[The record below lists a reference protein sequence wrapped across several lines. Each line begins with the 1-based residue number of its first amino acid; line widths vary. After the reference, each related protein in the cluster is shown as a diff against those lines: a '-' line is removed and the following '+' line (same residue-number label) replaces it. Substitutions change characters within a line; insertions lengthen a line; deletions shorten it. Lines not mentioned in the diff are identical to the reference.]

1 MLGVIR
7 ENGTCGFVPRSPW
20 ARSLKKGIVH
30 RGGNGACL
38 KEDSLRDSDEWL
50 TRVAL
55 EVPLGLW

>member
-1 MLGVIR
+1 
-7 ENGTCGFVPRSPW
+7 
-20 ARSLKKGIVH
+20 
-30 RGGNGACL
+30 L